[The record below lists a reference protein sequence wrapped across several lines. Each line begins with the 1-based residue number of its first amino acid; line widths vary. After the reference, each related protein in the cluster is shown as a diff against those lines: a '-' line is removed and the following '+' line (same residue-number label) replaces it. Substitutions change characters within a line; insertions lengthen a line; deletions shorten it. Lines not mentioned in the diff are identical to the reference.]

1 MKVNQKARK
10 SEPANATI
18 LLPHPIRTA
27 EHKRFNPQL
36 QGLYPEVLCW
46 PVKRLKRIDSHQNIS
61 RHGNDFLPNKA
72 LCHTPSRIYVSFAA
86 GKRWFGGSKQ
96 WFGVSKL
103 LFAGSKRKNNPATS
117 LASTPSNRAK
127 PVVFHRVRPQPI
139 THFSRWRPQAS
150 TRLIKKEEKP
160 L

>member
-1 MKVNQKARK
+1 MKVNPEARK

-27 EHKRFNPQL
+27 DHKRFYPHL
-36 QGLYPEVLCW
+36 QGVYSEVLCW
-46 PVKRLKRIDSHQNIS
+46 PVKRLKRLDSHQNIS
-61 RHGNDFLPNKA
+61 RHKNDFTAEQSLIPP
-72 LCHTPSRIYVSFAA
+72 PSRIYVSFAA

-103 LFAGSKRKNNPATS
+103 LFAGSKRKNNQATS
-117 LASTPSNRAK
+117 LTSMPSNRAM
-127 PVVFHRVRPQPI
+127 PAVFHRFQAQPT